1 MFVTVVF
8 FFINLCLNKGGT
20 FEKTKAI
27 YFLDFVP
34 FTLPQKITKNCL
46 DFVFEINGKNYEKLR
61 LSVNFIVFLNC

>member
-8 FFINLCLNKGGT
+8 FLSICLNKGGT
-20 FEKTKAI
+20 FEQTKAI
-27 YFLDFVP
+27 FFLDFVP
-34 FTLPQKITKNCL
+34 FTLPQKITKNYL